1 MKALTIFSST
11 LALSALALMAVPQ
24 AQAAGRGAGNSPP
37 SQAQGGGN
45 GGGSSQGNGGNGGSS
60 QGRGNGGGSSQ
71 GGGNGGGSSQSQGN
85 GGNGGSSQ
93 GNGGN
98 GGSSQGSGGGSAN
111 LTCAAGSVTS
121 NPLAGGSSLSYSSCL
136 NPVEGNDVTS
146 TISAP
151 LTAFLNDTL
160 GEGWVFD
167 GKYENGSNSSG
178 PNNLGFSWV
187 QNGNGS
193 GTWAV
198 NQTVNSPFVI
208 SLKAGNRYT
217 SYYFDGSSSTLG
229 GTWATFDQKDLSHA
243 SLFVGR
249 PTTPPNTQV
258 PEPAAAAALVLFGL
272 TAMGASKKQRSAD
285 N

>member
-24 AQAAGRGAGNSPP
+24 AQAAGRGASNSPP
-37 SQAQGGGN
+37 Q
-45 GGGSSQGNGGNGGSS
+45 
-60 QGRGNGGGSSQ
+60 SQ
-71 GGGNGGGSSQSQGN
+71 GGGGGGGGSSQSQG
-85 GGNGGSSQ
+85 GGGGGSS
-93 GNGGN
+93 
-98 GGSSQGSGGGSAN
+98 SQGGGGGGSAN
-111 LTCAAGSVTS
+111 LTCSAGSVTS

-136 NPVEGNDVTS
+136 NPVQGNDVSS

-151 LTAFLNDTL
+151 LTAFLDSTL
-160 GEGWVFD
+160 GAGWVFD

-178 PNNLGFSWV
+178 PNNYGFSWV

-198 NQTVNSPFVI
+198 NQTVSSPFVI
-208 SLKAGNRYT
+208 SLKAGNNYT
-217 SYYFDGSSSTLG
+217 SYYFDGSSSTIG

-285 N
+285 S